1 MTMPSLA
8 RLTQKLIHSMVVT
21 RRVIVRKRSGRVD
34 EEREREVNVTTQFTA
49 AKWTLCNLMLMY
61 EI

>member
-8 RLTQKLIHSMVVT
+8 RLTQELIQSMVVK
-21 RRVIVRKRSGRVD
+21 RRVIVWKRSGRVD

-49 AKWTLCNLMLMY
+49 AKWTLCN
-61 EI
+61 